1 MGHETVRGGEPLMEM
16 KPISFEDA
24 LALYDE
30 EPTGEAT
37 AQSIENPSEVY
48 EGE

>member
-1 MGHETVRGGEPLMEM
+1 M

-30 EPTGEAT
+30 EPSGEVII
-37 AQSIENPSEVY
+37 QPIEEPDKVY
-48 EGE
+48 EDKNED

>member
-1 MGHETVRGGEPLMEM
+1 MEM

-37 AQSIENPSEVY
+37 AQPIENPSGVY
-48 EGE
+48 DGE

>member
-1 MGHETVRGGEPLMEM
+1 MGHETVRGGESLMEM

-37 AQSIENPSEVY
+37 AQPIEEPIKVY
-48 EGE
+48 DGE

>member
-1 MGHETVRGGEPLMEM
+1 MEM

>member
-1 MGHETVRGGEPLMEM
+1 MEM

-24 LALYDE
+24 LALYDD
-30 EPTGEAT
+30 EPSGEAQ
-37 AQSIENPSEVY
+37 AQPIEESTEVY